1 MMQRYSYF
9 LVAIM
14 LGLLAGLYYGWVVN
28 PVEGLQTNSDVLRQD
43 YFSDYVLMVA
53 EIYQSEQN
61 SDLAIGRLD
70 FLKSENPLHA
80 ISKALTFSSEEE
92 YPAKDIELIT
102 DLDKAIRI
110 WDPRLIETESP

>member
-1 MMQRYSYF
+1 MQRYTYF

-14 LGLLAGLYYGWVVN
+14 LGLMAGLYYGWVVN
-28 PVEGLQTNSDVLRQD
+28 PVEGLQSNNDVLRED

-61 SDLAIGRLD
+61 SDLAIARLD

-80 ISKALTFSSEEE
+80 ISKALEFSSEEQ
-92 YPAKDIELIT
+92 YPAEDIELIT
-102 DLDKAIRI
+102 DLDQAIRI